1 MKITTLNAMP
11 ICENKKKTC
20 LLLVDQKFVLIKT
33 NHQRHVFVNLNS
45 KRIAQTNL
53 NILSSFLWRYLLTI
67 FKPALCK
74 KKSLSSMHVKW
85 NKLF

>member
-1 MKITTLNAMP
+1 MYLYMDLFESEIKLYYYYYI
-11 ICENKKKTC
+11 III
-20 LLLVDQKFVLIKT
+20 IKT